1 MLGNGNESYEE
12 GNRYRGVTDE
22 RGGNGS
28 EKTSAKTKPKTN
40 KRWKMDIRG
49 R

>member
-1 MLGNGNESYEE
+1 MAMRAMKRVTDLG
-12 GNRYRGVTDE
+12 GVTDE